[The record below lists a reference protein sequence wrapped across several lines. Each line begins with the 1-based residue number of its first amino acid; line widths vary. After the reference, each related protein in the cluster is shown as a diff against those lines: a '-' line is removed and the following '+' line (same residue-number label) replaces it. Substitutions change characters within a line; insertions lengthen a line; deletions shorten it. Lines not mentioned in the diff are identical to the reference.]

1 MTEENKV
8 QALPHNLIMENRNR
22 LTVSGVSDVDSFDE
36 QTVVIFTQMGELTV
50 RGSDLHII
58 NLNVDSGE
66 LSLEGTVNSLTYSD
80 EQLGKGGFFSRVFR
94 CWSISR
100 GWTARYPSFCIR
112 SASAFCSECSMMPCA
127 PSAPFGRA
135 GAKSYS

>member
-1 MTEENKV
+1 MNGSKV
-8 QALPHNLIMENRNR
+8 AVGAAEGIKAPHNVIMEDRHT
-22 LTVSGVSDVDSFDE
+22 LTVSGISDVDSFDE

-80 EQLGKGGFFSRVFR
+80 EQPGKGGFFSRVFR
-94 CWSISR
+94 
-100 GWTARYPSFCIR
+100 
-112 SASAFCSECSMMPCA
+112 
-127 PSAPFGRA
+127 
-135 GAKSYS
+135 